1 MDDLVGLARYP
12 ILLGIFIFL
21 ALWLLTWFS
30 ARRFADLRRWLNEEH
45 PVYDAV
51 QGATLTLLALLIG
64 FTFSMA
70 LNRYDQRKDLEE
82 EEANAIGTEY
92 LRVDFLP
99 AVGAA
104 KARELLVLYIDQR
117 VLFYATRGEDEL
129 AQVDQRT
136 AELQR
141 DLWDVVRNAA
151 AEQPNPVMAEVV
163 TGMND
168 VLNSQGYT
176 LAAWRNRIP
185 EEAWWLMIAIA
196 VCASMSVGV
205 GLHRPESSGSLL
217 PVLPLVISLALF
229 LTADIDS
236 PRRGMIRLVPQNLLA
251 LSASLRPH

>member
-30 ARRFADLRRWLNEEH
+30 AKRFAELRHWLNEEH

-92 LRVDFLP
+92 LRVDFLS
-99 AVGAA
+99 AADAA

-117 VLFYATRGEDEL
+117 VLFYTTRGEDEL
-129 AQVDQRT
+129 AQADQRT

-141 DLWDVVRNAA
+141 DLWNLVRNAA
-151 AEQPNPVMAEVV
+151 SAQPNP
-163 TGMND
+163 
-168 VLNSQGYT
+168 
-176 LAAWRNRIP
+176 
-185 EEAWWLMIAIA
+185 
-196 VCASMSVGV
+196 
-205 GLHRPESSGSLL
+205 
-217 PVLPLVISLALF
+217 
-229 LTADIDS
+229 
-236 PRRGMIRLVPQNLLA
+236 
-251 LSASLRPH
+251 